1 MADKDKDLG
10 SIIDQL
16 ITALKSISS
25 DKTGKTFTA
34 QDKTK
39 AEETSEKSKEQIQN
53 IFTAQERNSA
63 EIEKNMLLTQKHSE
77 KTIDAEQIINELKE
91 ERIRQITEEYREN
104 QLVLLQLRKKLEESE
119 KDKNIS
125 KETLELLKEKIT
137 LYEDETKKQAKLL
150 EGHKKEK
157 QLKEGILSIG
167 KQIWQGIMDQT
178 IALDAHIVNISKLNG
193 GYAEFG
199 SKLREANVQIYQA
212 TAGSGVMLEEANAAL
227 AGLSQNFIGLTTQSQ
242 ESIKTMTTG
251 AAFLTKLGVDA
262 GVASKSMDSLVN
274 AMGKTPQQAYKIQ
287 ESFVNMAAK
296 NRLALSAVSQAFGEN
311 SSRFVGYGEQME
323 KVLAGLAEQSLKT
336 GVSISGL
343 VKITQQFDTFEGAAN
358 AVGNLNAI
366 LGGDYLNSIELL
378 TASDDERI
386 KILKD
391 GVAASG
397 MQWSSMNRFQQMA
410 VANAAGISDLNEASK
425 IFGQT
430 SLQNTRQQ
438 EDAAKVQKTLAEQA
452 ASVSTSMD
460 KMKSVINGVVIALDP
475 FIDIFRNVV
484 DGLTWFA
491 QVGGEAGEK
500 LGGWGGKFLTVIGS
514 VISLSLIWVST
525 NLLLGRGIG
534 GLAKGLVSFVSKIPQ
549 YIAGLRAKKAAED
562 LAAQP
567 SPTAAIPAAGP
578 AAGPAAAA
586 GPGKFTSFIN
596 NIKPGNLIAAAGAL
610 LLLSLA
616 LLGLAIALQ
625 QFAVFA
631 GMKENKA
638 SAIAIAIGAIAGLVG
653 ISYALNAAK
662 VTISTGVIVL
672 VIMAAALLLLGIAL
686 QSFSKVDW
694 KLVVGIGLII
704 LGLGLAI
711 AGLGMALAAG
721 PQAVTLAL
729 GIGVIVAIAAALA
742 LMGLALKTI
751 VDAIANASPALSNLA
766 NSFKQLFEI
775 KDLKDN
781 FSSIESFLSQLSN
794 IDYDPII
801 KLADS
806 IGTLATN
813 FEKLSSISANPF
825 KQLFEIKDLKDNF
838 SSIES
843 FFSQISNIDYDP
855 IIKLADSIGMLST
868 NLEKLA
874 SISSNMSIK
883 GSVEA
888 TTTENVNLAVQGV
901 AEKTRQI
908 SEASAAQKQS
918 LIPVQQTT
926 AFVPLIVQINGK
938 NIIDV
943 LRRDIQII
951 SGEETL
957 RMMDSTGIVRS
968 SDYIQSSPV
977 VIKD

>member
-1 MADKDKDLG
+1 MDIDVKKLIELLQKAAGSSERTQASQQQEVNDRSAAPLKTDIKD
-10 SIIDQL
+10 Q
-16 ITALKSISS
+16 
-25 DKTGKTFTA
+25 KTFNDLLEEGKKKYTDIDEKIRIA
-34 QDKTK
+34 RENKK
-39 AEETSEKSKEQIQN
+39 A
-53 IFTAQERNSA
+53 
-63 EIEKNMLLTQKHSE
+63 L
-77 KTIDAEQIINELKE
+77 IDDEQIILELQQTQTEELKNQF
-91 ERIRQITEEYREN
+91 QIN
-104 QLVLLQLRKKLEESE
+104 QKNLLNLIEQLKVGKEKGTLSE
-119 KDKNIS
+119 QEQKD
-125 KETLELLKEKIT
+125 LKEKIT
-137 LYEDETKKQAKLL
+137 ILKDITFLQGKDL
-150 EGHKKEK
+150 EKIEKEK
-157 QLKEGILSIG
+157 KLKEGILSIG
-167 KQIWQGIMDQT
+167 KEIWQGIMQQT

-193 GYAEFG
+193 GYAEHN

-242 ESIKTMTTG
+242 ESIKTMATG

-287 ESFVNMAAK
+287 ESFVQMAAK

-311 SSRFVGYGEQME
+311 SSRFVGYGEKMT
-323 KVLAGLAEQSLKT
+323 KVLEGLSEQSLKT
-336 GVSISGL
+336 GVSIGKL
-343 VKITQQFDTFEGAAN
+343 VAIAQGFDTFEDASKK
-358 AVGNLNAI
+358 VGNLNAL
-366 LGGDYLNSIELL
+366 LGGDYFNSIELL
-378 TASDDERI
+378 TASDEDRI
-386 KILKD
+386 KLLKE

-397 MQWSSMNRFQQMA
+397 MQFESMNRFQKMA
-410 VANAAGISDLNEASK
+410 IANAAGITDLNEASK
-425 IFGQT
+425 LFGQT

-438 EDAAKVQKTLAEQA
+438 DESAKVQKTLAEQA
-452 ASVSTSMD
+452 ESVSTSMD

-475 FIDIFRNVV
+475 LIDIFRIVV
-484 DGLTWFA
+484 NGLTWFA
-491 QVGGEAGEK
+491 KAGGEAGEK
-500 LGGWGGKFLTVIGS
+500 LGGWGGKVITVFGSLISLAAILAAKNLLLTGSFGRIGS
-514 VISLSLIWVST
+514 VI
-525 NLLLGRGIG
+525 G
-534 GLAKGLVSFVSKIPQ
+534 GATKKLWGWIAGKEAANKIP
-549 YIAGLRAKKAAED
+549 D
-562 LAAQP
+562 
-567 SPTAAIPAAGP
+567 AAIQRTTSSKLDSAAAGP
-578 AAGPAAAA
+578 TAAA

-616 LLGLAIALQ
+616 LLALGIALQ

-631 GMKENKA
+631 GMSENKA
-638 SAIAIAIGAIAGLVG
+638 SAIGIAIATIAGLVG

-672 VIMAAALLLLGIAL
+672 AIMSGSLLLLGIAL

-694 KLVVGIGLII
+694 KLVAGVGLII

-721 PQAVTLAL
+721 PQAITLAI
-729 GIGVIVAIAAALA
+729 GIGVIVTIAAALA
-742 LMGLALKTI
+742 LLGLALKTI

-775 KDLKDN
+775 KDLKDK

-794 IDYDPII
+794 IDYDPIN

-806 IGTLATN
+806 VGTLATN

-843 FFSQISNIDYDP
+843 LFSQLSSIDYDP

-883 GSVEA
+883 GSVDA

-908 SEASAAQKQS
+908 SEASAQQKQS

-926 AFVPLIVQINGK
+926 TFVPLIVQINGK